1 MCVHVCMRVGGE
13 GGMCIVK
20 NKKATHQCIR
30 WVTIKVQ
37 RSRYKVH
44 NVAANL
50 AFLMAEAEK
59 LKMSSSSSPSS
70 NSPPPPLPDLLGF
83 GWGLG
88 GYDGGPDQKHWTVE
102 TAGNE
107 ARILEPALTSGMY

>member
-1 MCVHVCMRVGGE
+1 
-13 GGMCIVK
+13 MCIVKKIKQQK

-30 WVTIKVQ
+30 CVTIKVQ

-44 NVAANL
+44 NVSVVAANL
-50 AFLMAEAEK
+50 AFLMAEVEK

-88 GYDGGPDQKHWTVE
+88 GCDGGPNQKHWMVE

-107 ARILEPALTSGMY
+107 AKILLQ